1 MIRYLLIALFFFV
14 IGGINLVSQLNKRK
28 NCNVLCSGTIVEVQR
43 RTRKGRRRFT
53 PIYEFTAGGKH
64 IRGDGDVLSTT
75 RRKNIRS
82 EISLRF
88 YTILKIQMN
97 SEYPAKMN
105 YWYYPSFSSYLVSE
119 RLLWQL
125 SITRQIPSTMNTVK

>member
-75 RRKNIRS
+75 RRKKYQVGDIV
-82 EISLRF
+82 EILYNPENPDEFRVPGKNE
-88 YTILKIQMN
+88 L
-97 SEYPAKMN
+97 
-105 YWYYPSFSSYLVSE
+105 LV
-119 RLLWQL
+119 L
-125 SITRQIPSTMNTVK
+125 SILFLILGICTIIMAVVDH